1 MVIFM
6 TIVDSLEIC
15 CYSLYIVFR
24 VLSFLLMMFLVFRY
38 ADPYRKPGRKTIY
51 RFFNPVNWASFFWPL
66 LILSLNLFL
75 IDIAA
80 DLIQKRLETGNAE
93 LLFNDMILP
102 VNIVLSVF
110 CVIFANVMI
119 FLIYETMV
127 KIAEIVLL
135 VPFVLMR
142 HAAVLVES
150 WFKKGA

>member
-1 MVIFM
+1 M
-6 TIVDSLEIC
+6 TLVNSLEIL

-38 ADPYRKPGRKTIY
+38 ADPYRKQGRKTIY
-51 RFFNPVNWASFFWPL
+51 RFFNPINWASFFWPL
-66 LILSLNLFL
+66 LILGLNLFL

-110 CVIFANVMI
+110 CVLFANVMI

>member
-1 MVIFM
+1 M

-51 RFFNPVNWASFFWPL
+51 RFFNPVNWASFFWLL
-66 LILSLNLFL
+66 LILGLNLFL

-80 DLIQKRLETGNAE
+80 DLIQKRLETGNTE
-93 LLFNDMILP
+93 LLFNDMIMP
-102 VNIVLSVF
+102 ANIVLSVF
-110 CVIFANVMI
+110 CVLFANFAI

-142 HAAVLVES
+142 HAAVLVEN